1 MCTSLYGNE
10 TDQLSLLEFKKAISL
25 DPQQALMSWNDST
38 YFCSWEGVLCRVK
51 TPHRV
56 ISLNLTNQGLVGQI
70 SPSLGNLTF
79 LKFLF
84 LDTNSFTGE
93 IPLSLGHLHHLRT
106 IYLSNNTLEGAIPD
120 FTNCS
125 RLKVLCLNGNH
136 LVGQLNN
143 NFPPKLQ
150 VLTLAYNNL
159 TGTIPSSFANI
170 TGLRKLDF
178 TANNIKGNIPNEFSN
193 FLMMEILLLG
203 GNMLTGRFPQAI
215 LNLSTLTNLHLSF
228 NHLSGELPSNFLYS
242 LPNLQVLALDYNFFQ
257 GHIPSSLGND
267 SNIRVL
273 DISSNN
279 FTGVVPSSIGKLSKL
294 YWLNLQSNQLQAHKM
309 EDWEFMNSL
318 ANCTR
323 LQSFSMAYNR
333 LEGHLP
339 SSLSNF
345 SAHLQRLHL
354 GGNAISGSFPSG
366 IEHLSNLI
374 ALSVGTNDFTGT
386 LPEWLGNLKQLQ
398 MLSLYDNY
406 FTGFIP
412 SSLSNLSQLVAL
424 TLQFNKLDGQIPS
437 LGNQLRML
445 QIFNVLYNNLHGVI
459 PNAIFSLLSLIQVD
473 LSYNNLHGQLPID
486 IGNAKQLVSLK
497 LSSNKLSGD
506 ILNALGD
513 CESLEVIRLD
523 RNNFSGS
530 IPISLGNI
538 SSLRVL
544 NLSLN
549 NLTGS
554 IPVSLSN
561 LQYLEKL
568 NLSFNHLKG
577 EIPAKGIF
585 KNATAFQIDENQGLC
600 GGPPALHLTTCPIVP
615 LVSSKHNNLILL
627 KVMIPLACMV
637 SLATVIS
644 IIFIWRAKLKRESVS
659 LPFFGSNFPR
669 ISYNALFKATEG
681 FSTSSLIGRGRY
693 GSVFV
698 GKLFQE
704 NNVVAVKVF
713 SLETRG
719 AGKSFIAECN
729 ALRNVWHRNIVPIL
743 TACSS
748 IDSKGNDFKALVY
761 EFMSHGDLYNLLYT
775 TRHDSNSSKLNHIS
789 LAQRTSIVLDVSS
802 ALEYLHHNN
811 QGTIVHCDLNP
822 SNILLDKNMIA
833 HVGDF
838 GLARFKIDSSSPS
851 LGDSNLTS
859 SLAIR
864 GTIGY
869 IAPECSEGGQV
880 STASDVFSF
889 GVVLL
894 ELFIRRR
901 PIDDMF
907 KDGLSIAKHVEMNF
921 PDRILEIVDPQL
933 QHELDLC
940 QETPMAV
947 KEKGIHCL
955 RSVLNI
961 GLCCTNPTPSERISI
976 TTIRQY
982 MILLMASNVVQIMC
996 TSLYGNETDRLSLL
1010 EFKKAISLDPQQALM
1025 SWNDST
1031 YFFSWEGVLCRV
1043 KTPHRLIS
1051 LNLTN
1056 QGLVGQIS
1064 PSLGNLTFLKFLF
1077 LDTNS
1082 FTGEIPLSLGHLH
1095 HLRTI
1100 YLSNNTLEGAIP
1112 DFTNCSSLKALRLN
1126 GNHLVGQLIN
1136 NFPPKLQVLTLASN
1150 NFTGTIP
1157 SSFANITEL
1166 RNLNFAS
1173 NNIKGNIPNEFSNFL
1188 MMEILILG
1196 GNMLTGRFPQ
1206 AILNISTLIDLFLN
1220 FNHLSGEVPSNILYS
1235 LPNLQVLALDFNFLQ
1250 GHIPSSLV
1258 NASNLRVLDISSNNF
1273 TGVVPS
1279 SIGKLSKLYWLSLE
1293 GNQLR
1298 THKKEDWEFMNSLAN
1313 CTRLQIF
1320 SMAYNRLEGHLPS
1333 SLSNFSTHLQRLHL
1347 DGNAISGFLPSGIEH
1362 LSNLIDLSLGT
1373 NDFTGTL
1380 PEWLGNLKQLQM
1392 LGLYENYFIGFI
1404 PSSLSNLSQLVYLGL
1419 HFNKFDGHIPSLGN
1433 LQMLEVLN
1441 ISNNNLHCII
1451 PTEIFS
1457 IMSIVQIDLSFNNLH
1472 GKFPTDIGNAKQ
1484 LISLELSSNKLSGD
1498 IPNALGN
1505 CESLEYIML
1514 GINSFSGSIPISL
1527 GNISNLKV
1535 LNLSHNNLTWS
1546 IPASL
1551 SNLQYLEQL
1560 DMSFKHLNGEVPVE
1574 GIFKNATAFQMD
1586 GNQGL
1591 CGGLPELHLP
1601 ACPTV
1606 LLVTYRVIGYI

>member
-10 TDQLSLLEFKKAISL
+10 TDRLSLLEFKKAISL

-51 TPHRV
+51 TPHR
-56 ISLNLTNQGLVGQI
+56 
-70 SPSLGNLTF
+70 P
-79 LKFLF
+79 
-84 LDTNSFTGE
+84 
-93 IPLSLGHLHHLRT
+93 
-106 IYLSNNTLEGAIPD
+106 
-120 FTNCS
+120 
-125 RLKVLCLNGNH
+125 
-136 LVGQLNN
+136 
-143 NFPPKLQ
+143 
-150 VLTLAYNNL
+150 
-159 TGTIPSSFANI
+159 
-170 TGLRKLDF
+170 
-178 TANNIKGNIPNEFSN
+178 
-193 FLMMEILLLG
+193 
-203 GNMLTGRFPQAI
+203 
-215 LNLSTLTNLHLSF
+215 
-228 NHLSGELPSNFLYS
+228 
-242 LPNLQVLALDYNFFQ
+242 
-257 GHIPSSLGND
+257 
-267 SNIRVL
+267 
-273 DISSNN
+273 
-279 FTGVVPSSIGKLSKL
+279 
-294 YWLNLQSNQLQAHKM
+294 
-309 EDWEFMNSL
+309 
-318 ANCTR
+318 
-323 LQSFSMAYNR
+323 
-333 LEGHLP
+333 
-339 SSLSNF
+339 
-345 SAHLQRLHL
+345 
-354 GGNAISGSFPSG
+354 
-366 IEHLSNLI
+366 
-374 ALSVGTNDFTGT
+374 
-386 LPEWLGNLKQLQ
+386 
-398 MLSLYDNY
+398 
-406 FTGFIP
+406 
-412 SSLSNLSQLVAL
+412 
-424 TLQFNKLDGQIPS
+424 
-437 LGNQLRML
+437 
-445 QIFNVLYNNLHGVI
+445 
-459 PNAIFSLLSLIQVD
+459 
-473 LSYNNLHGQLPID
+473 
-486 IGNAKQLVSLK
+486 
-497 LSSNKLSGD
+497 
-506 ILNALGD
+506 
-513 CESLEVIRLD
+513 
-523 RNNFSGS
+523 
-530 IPISLGNI
+530 
-538 SSLRVL
+538 
-544 NLSLN
+544 
-549 NLTGS
+549 
-554 IPVSLSN
+554 
-561 LQYLEKL
+561 
-568 NLSFNHLKG
+568 
-577 EIPAKGIF
+577 
-585 KNATAFQIDENQGLC
+585 
-600 GGPPALHLTTCPIVP
+600 
-615 LVSSKHNNLILL
+615 
-627 KVMIPLACMV
+627 
-637 SLATVIS
+637 
-644 IIFIWRAKLKRESVS
+644 
-659 LPFFGSNFPR
+659 
-669 ISYNALFKATEG
+669 
-681 FSTSSLIGRGRY
+681 
-693 GSVFV
+693 
-698 GKLFQE
+698 
-704 NNVVAVKVF
+704 
-713 SLETRG
+713 
-719 AGKSFIAECN
+719 
-729 ALRNVWHRNIVPIL
+729 
-743 TACSS
+743 
-748 IDSKGNDFKALVY
+748 
-761 EFMSHGDLYNLLYT
+761 
-775 TRHDSNSSKLNHIS
+775 
-789 LAQRTSIVLDVSS
+789 
-802 ALEYLHHNN
+802 
-811 QGTIVHCDLNP
+811 
-822 SNILLDKNMIA
+822 
-833 HVGDF
+833 
-838 GLARFKIDSSSPS
+838 
-851 LGDSNLTS
+851 
-859 SLAIR
+859 
-864 GTIGY
+864 
-869 IAPECSEGGQV
+869 
-880 STASDVFSF
+880 
-889 GVVLL
+889 
-894 ELFIRRR
+894 
-901 PIDDMF
+901 
-907 KDGLSIAKHVEMNF
+907 
-921 PDRILEIVDPQL
+921 
-933 QHELDLC
+933 
-940 QETPMAV
+940 
-947 KEKGIHCL
+947 
-955 RSVLNI
+955 
-961 GLCCTNPTPSERISI
+961 
-976 TTIRQY
+976 
-982 MILLMASNVVQIMC
+982 
-996 TSLYGNETDRLSLL
+996 
-1010 EFKKAISLDPQQALM
+1010 
-1025 SWNDST
+1025 
-1031 YFFSWEGVLCRV
+1031 
-1043 KTPHRLIS
+1043 IS

-1112 DFTNCSSLKALRLN
+1112 DFTNCSSLKALWLN

-1258 NASNLRVLDISSNNF
+1258 NASNLRELDISSNNF

-1293 GNQLR
+1293 GNQLQ

-1347 DGNAISGFLPSGIEH
+1347 YGNEISGFLPSGIEH

-1472 GKFPTDIGNAKQ
+1472 RKFSTDIGNAKQ

-1560 DMSFKHLNGEVPVE
+1560 DLSFNHLNGEVPVE

-1606 LLVTYRVIGYI
+1606 LLVTSKNKNSVILKLVIPLACMVSLALAISIYFIGRGKRKKKSISFPSLGRKFPKVSFNDLSNATDRFSTANLIGRGRFGSVYQAKLFQDNIVVAVKVFNLETSGSQESFIAECNALRNLRHRNLVPIFTLCGSIDAEGNDFKALVYELMPRGDLHKLLYSTGDDGDASNLNHITLAQRISIIVDLSNALEYLHHNNQGTIIHCDLKPSNILLDDNMIAHVGDFGLVKFRTDSSTSFGDSNSIFSLAIKGTIGYIAPECAEGDQVSTASDVYSFGVVLLELFICRRPIDAMFKDGLSIAKFTEINFSDRILEIVDPQLQQELDLCLEAPVEVKEKDIHCMLSVLKIGIHCTKPIPSERISMREAAAKLHIIKDAYLRGN

>member
-1 MCTSLYGNE
+1 MLMC
-10 TDQLSLLEFKKAISL
+10 
-25 DPQQALMSWNDST
+25 
-38 YFCSWEGVLCRVK
+38 
-51 TPHRV
+51 
-56 ISLNLTNQGLVGQI
+56 
-70 SPSLGNLTF
+70 
-79 LKFLF
+79 
-84 LDTNSFTGE
+84 
-93 IPLSLGHLHHLRT
+93 
-106 IYLSNNTLEGAIPD
+106 
-120 FTNCS
+120 
-125 RLKVLCLNGNH
+125 
-136 LVGQLNN
+136 
-143 NFPPKLQ
+143 
-150 VLTLAYNNL
+150 
-159 TGTIPSSFANI
+159 AN
-170 TGLRKLDF
+170 
-178 TANNIKGNIPNEFSN
+178 
-193 FLMMEILLLG
+193 
-203 GNMLTGRFPQAI
+203 
-215 LNLSTLTNLHLSF
+215 
-228 NHLSGELPSNFLYS
+228 
-242 LPNLQVLALDYNFFQ
+242 
-257 GHIPSSLGND
+257 
-267 SNIRVL
+267 SNI
-273 DISSNN
+273 
-279 FTGVVPSSIGKLSKL
+279 
-294 YWLNLQSNQLQAHKM
+294 
-309 EDWEFMNSL
+309 
-318 ANCTR
+318 AN
-323 LQSFSMAYNR
+323 
-333 LEGHLP
+333 
-339 SSLSNF
+339 
-345 SAHLQRLHL
+345 
-354 GGNAISGSFPSG
+354 
-366 IEHLSNLI
+366 
-374 ALSVGTNDFTGT
+374 
-386 LPEWLGNLKQLQ
+386 
-398 MLSLYDNY
+398 
-406 FTGFIP
+406 
-412 SSLSNLSQLVAL
+412 
-424 TLQFNKLDGQIPS
+424 
-437 LGNQLRML
+437 
-445 QIFNVLYNNLHGVI
+445 
-459 PNAIFSLLSLIQVD
+459 
-473 LSYNNLHGQLPID
+473 
-486 IGNAKQLVSLK
+486 
-497 LSSNKLSGD
+497 
-506 ILNALGD
+506 
-513 CESLEVIRLD
+513 
-523 RNNFSGS
+523 
-530 IPISLGNI
+530 
-538 SSLRVL
+538 
-544 NLSLN
+544 
-549 NLTGS
+549 
-554 IPVSLSN
+554 
-561 LQYLEKL
+561 
-568 NLSFNHLKG
+568 
-577 EIPAKGIF
+577 EI
-585 KNATAFQIDENQGLC
+585 
-600 GGPPALHLTTCPIVP
+600 V
-615 LVSSKHNNLILL
+615 
-627 KVMIPLACMV
+627 
-637 SLATVIS
+637 
-644 IIFIWRAKLKRESVS
+644 
-659 LPFFGSNFPR
+659 
-669 ISYNALFKATEG
+669 
-681 FSTSSLIGRGRY
+681 
-693 GSVFV
+693 
-698 GKLFQE
+698 
-704 NNVVAVKVF
+704 
-713 SLETRG
+713 
-719 AGKSFIAECN
+719 
-729 ALRNVWHRNIVPIL
+729 
-743 TACSS
+743 
-748 IDSKGNDFKALVY
+748 
-761 EFMSHGDLYNLLYT
+761 
-775 TRHDSNSSKLNHIS
+775 
-789 LAQRTSIVLDVSS
+789 
-802 ALEYLHHNN
+802 
-811 QGTIVHCDLNP
+811 
-822 SNILLDKNMIA
+822 
-833 HVGDF
+833 
-838 GLARFKIDSSSPS
+838 
-851 LGDSNLTS
+851 
-859 SLAIR
+859 
-864 GTIGY
+864 
-869 IAPECSEGGQV
+869 ECSEGGQV

-894 ELFIRRR
+894 ELFIWRR

-907 KDGLSIAKHVEMNF
+907 KDGLSIAKYVEMNF
-921 PDRILEIVDPQL
+921 PDRILEIVDPQV

-955 RSVLNI
+955 CSVLNI
-961 GLCCTNPTPSERISI
+961 GLCCTNPTPI
-976 TTIRQY
+976 
-982 MILLMASNVVQIMC
+982 QIMC

-1293 GNQLR
+1293 GNQLQI
-1298 THKKEDWEFMNSLAN
+1298 HKKEDWEFMNSLAN

-1333 SLSNFSTHLQRLHL
+1333 SLSNFSTHLPRLHL

-1514 GINSFSGSIPISL
+1514 
-1527 GNISNLKV
+1527 
-1535 LNLSHNNLTWS
+1535 
-1546 IPASL
+1546 ASL

-1560 DMSFKHLNGEVPVE
+1560 DLSFNHLNGEVPVE

-1606 LLVTYRVIGYI
+1606 LLVTSKNKNSVILKLVIPLACMVSLALALSIYFIGRGKQKKKSISFPSLCRKFPKVSFNDLSNATDRFSTANLIGRGRFGSVYQAKLFQDNIVVAVKVFNLETSGSQESFIAECNALRNLRHRNLVPIFTLCGSIDAEGNDFKALVYELMPRGDLHKLLYSTGDDGDASNLNHITLAQRISIIVDLSNALEYLHHNNQGTIIHCDLKPSNILLDDNMIAHVGDFGLVKFRTDSSTSFGDSNSIFSLAIKGTIGYIAPECAEGDQVSTASDVYSFGVVLLELFICRRPIDAMFKDGLSIAKFTEINFPDRILEIIDPQLQQELDLCLEAPVEVKEKDHYNWTVSFGDYG